1 MATTNLISKSLGDIL
16 TESGNGSPDHV
27 SPKGSLYT
35 DKDTGKLY
43 QNKDGNTLWVL
54 LNTVA
59 YGEADFSDNTN
70 ATTINTQNVWETVNA
85 TFVEGDVIGFSATT
99 NTLTLLSGYDGVYD
113 IRCDAT
119 IQYVAGT
126 NNYEIGLSINGND
139 PTSGSYQGG
148 LVDATYTRQHIGFN
162 VIESLSGGTTLGID
176 VRNIT
181 NTDNIIVRNSQL
193 IARKIG

>member
-1 MATTNLISKSLGDIL
+1 MATTNLISKSLGDVL
-16 TESGNGSPDHV
+16 TESGNGTPNHV

-43 QNKDGNTLWVL
+43 QNKDGNTFWVL

-59 YGEADFSDNTN
+59 YGEAYFSDNTN
-70 ATTINTQNVWETVNA
+70 VTTITTQNVWATANA
-85 TFVEGDVIGFSATT
+85 TFTEGDVVGFSAST

-126 NNYEIGLSINGND
+126 NNYEIGLSLNGND
-139 PTSGSYQGG
+139 PAAGTYQGAT
-148 LVDATYTRQHIGFN
+148 VDVTYTRRHIGFN
-162 VIESLSGGTTLGID
+162 VIQSLTGGDTLGID
-176 VRNIT
+176 ARNRT
-181 NTDNIIVRNSQL
+181 NTDDIIVRNAQI